1 MIQPGS
7 YDARMPK
14 NPIESTTLRAVTA
27 NIESMIGPGRRF
39 ASVNAMAA
47 ALGMHATTLRR
58 YINHESDMTMTML
71 DFFSSSLGVSQAA
84 LIDPTTA
91 GVEPADA
98 LVVECLA
105 LLRDLPYEELAKVRQ
120 IIGVYAPTS
129 EGGVQK
135 QSRAS
140 TLEALTAAPASPSAE
155 RAREG
160 ASASARS
167 RLPRKRAR

>member
-1 MIQPGS
+1 MTHSGS

-14 NPIESTTLRAVTA
+14 NLIDSATLRAVTA
-27 NIESMIGPGRRF
+27 NIASMIGPGRRF
-39 ASVNAMAA
+39 ATVNAMAS

-71 DFFSSSLGVSQAA
+71 DFFSTSLGVSQAS
-84 LIDPTTA
+84 LIDPKA
-91 GVEPADA
+91 SGVEPADS
-98 LVVECLA
+98 LVVECLQ
-105 LLRDLPYEELAKVRQ
+105 LLRHLPYEELVKVRQ
-120 IIGVYAPTS
+120 IIGVYAPFS
-129 EGGVQK
+129 EGGVAK
-135 QSRAS
+135 PARAA
-140 TLEALTAAPASPSAE
+140 TLDALTAAPATPTAE